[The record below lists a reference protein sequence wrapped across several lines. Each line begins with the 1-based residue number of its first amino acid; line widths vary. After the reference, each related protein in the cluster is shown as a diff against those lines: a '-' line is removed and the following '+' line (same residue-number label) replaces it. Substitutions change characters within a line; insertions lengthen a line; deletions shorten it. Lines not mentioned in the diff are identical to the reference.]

1 MSRDSFESAGTA
13 RAEYLQPNQSHLSM
27 AETTDTHDTHFTDAR
42 SHTPGGLEEDAYAH
56 TGQTAPSV
64 AERDAVLNPHSGL
77 DSVAQA
83 ASLAFASNSVQRPMP
98 AAEDIAAEPRTEDLD
113 ATIRVPNSGKL
124 DASAPT
130 DDKLGKEL
138 QTGSN
143 DKVAKELKKSSRS
156 SSSEGK
162 SVEDKVEF
170 DPYAHFTPAERKILE
185 DQAAVPPL
193 RKVTMGEL
201 FRFQTKWEKAFNAAG
216 LLCAIVSGA
225 AQPLMTV
232 VFGSL
237 TTSFTSYFAMVLNG
251 SSPEVLARAK
261 ADVTAQTNKNALYL
275 LYIGIGI
282 AVTTYIYEWAFTTS
296 AEKTAKRVRESYYA
310 SVMRQNVAYFDKLG
324 AGEVAT
330 RIETDCHL
338 VQDGVGDKIPIS
350 MSFVSMFFSGFIIA
364 FVRNWL
370 LAIALSCIIPVI
382 GGAGW
387 QHLP

>member
-1 MSRDSFESAGTA
+1 MSR
-13 RAEYLQPNQSHLSM
+13 
-27 AETTDTHDTHFTDAR
+27 
-42 SHTPGGLEEDAYAH
+42 
-56 TGQTAPSV
+56 
-64 AERDAVLNPHSGL
+64 
-77 DSVAQA
+77 
-83 ASLAFASNSVQRPMP
+83 P
-98 AAEDIAAEPRTEDLD
+98 AATTKSPRNL
-113 ATIRVPNSGKL
+113 R
-124 DASAPT
+124 
-130 DDKLGKEL
+130 
-138 QTGSN
+138 
-143 DKVAKELKKSSRS
+143 KSSRS

-162 SVEDKVEF
+162 SVDDKVEF
-170 DPYAHFTPAERKILE
+170 DPYAQFTPAERKILE

-237 TTSFTSYFAMVLNG
+237 TTSFTSYFAMVVNG

-387 QHLP
+387 QHFPMTCCRLIKLIRIPHEPLRNQAAPADAGRGQQGRVARRRGHLVHSNRLCVWEPTTAGRKVRRGERQGAKDGHQDCYWTFGRIGCVLLHFL